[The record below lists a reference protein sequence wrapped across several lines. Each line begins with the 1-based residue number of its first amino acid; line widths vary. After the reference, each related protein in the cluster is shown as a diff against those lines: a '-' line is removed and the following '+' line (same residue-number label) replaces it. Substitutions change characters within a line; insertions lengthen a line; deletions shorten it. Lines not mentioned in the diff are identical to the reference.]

1 MNLRNLVGC
10 AMSVTTMPKPR
21 FKTRLEAE
29 IRERQH
35 AEEALRQS
43 EERYCII
50 SHAISDYAFALHF
63 APDGALIVDWLT
75 DSFTKITGYPVQEV
89 LGNPHALHRYIHSDD
104 LERVTTTLTTLPPG
118 QPASY
123 QFRLVTKD
131 GEVRWL
137 QSSAWAVADATG
149 SVTHVYGAT
158 QDITERRQAE
168 EAFSFRFLFA
178 GNPLPMWVVDA
189 DTWQFLE
196 VNDAAVAQY
205 GYAREEFLQM
215 RLTDIRPPEEV
226 PRLLAAL
233 KQQRPVL
240 YHGGEWRHRR
250 KDGKLMVAEIIS
262 HALEF
267 AGHNAILTVAQ
278 DVTLRKHM
286 EEQLRQSE
294 ERYRALAQER
304 EQQLILSDRRVAL
317 GDLAAF
323 FAHEFNNP
331 LGIILGFAQD
341 LLSEA
346 RLDDPFRRRLEIIEH
361 ETQRC
366 KRLVRDLVD
375 FVRPAPKQLVWT
387 DLRKL
392 IDTSLTLVATP
403 LRKQQIQTAIMVQPA
418 LPRLHVD
425 AQQLQQVLLNLFF
438 NAIESMPQGG
448 SLSVQAAVSSRL
460 AETNGRRSANVMI
473 RVGDSGP
480 GIAAEDHEKIFR
492 PFFTTKTKGGMGLG
506 LSICQSII
514 QAHEGRITVDS
525 QPGHGA
531 TFSIILPLTTA
542 DETEAVDA

>member
-1 MNLRNLVGC
+1 
-10 AMSVTTMPKPR
+10 MSVSTMPKPR
-21 FKTRLEAE
+21 LKTLLQTE

-35 AEEALRQS
+35 AQEALRQS
-43 EERYCII
+43 EERYRII
-50 SHAISDYAFALHF
+50 SHAISDYAFAFHF
-63 APDGALIVDWLT
+63 APGGALVVDWLT
-75 DSFTKITGYPVQEV
+75 ESFTKVTGYAVEDV
-89 LGNPHALHRYIHSDD
+89 LGKPDVLSSYLHAED
-104 LERVTTTLTTLPPG
+104 LDQVTTTLRTLPPG
-118 QPASY
+118 QSLSY
-123 QFRLVTKD
+123 QFRIVTKD

-149 SVTHVYGAT
+149 RVTHVYGAT
-158 QDITERRQAE
+158 QDITEHRQAE
-168 EAFSFRFLFA
+168 EALSFRFLFA

-226 PRLLAAL
+226 PRLLAVL
-233 KQQRPVL
+233 KQERPVL
-240 YHGGEWRHRR
+240 YHAGEWRHRR
-250 KDGKLMVAEIIS
+250 KDGKLIVAEIIS

-267 AGHNAILTVAQ
+267 AGHKAILTVAQ
-278 DVTLRKHM
+278 DVTLRTHM
-286 EEQLRQSE
+286 EEQLRRSE

-346 RLDDPFRRRLEIIEH
+346 MPDDSFRRRLEIIEH

-375 FVRPAPKQLVWT
+375 FVRPAPKQLIWT
-387 DLRKL
+387 DLQKL
-392 IDTSLTLVATP
+392 VNTSLTLVATP
-403 LRKQQIQTAIMVQPA
+403 LRKQQIQTVVTAQPD
-418 LPRLHVD
+418 LPRLFID

-438 NAIESMPQGG
+438 NAIEAMPQGG
-448 SLSVQAAVSSRL
+448 SLSVQAAVSPRL
-460 AETNGRRSANVMI
+460 TGTNGTGDATVMI
-473 RVGDSGP
+473 RVGDSGT

-514 QAHEGRITVDS
+514 QAHGGRITVDS
-525 QPGHGA
+525 QPGQGA
-531 TFSIILPLTTA
+531 TFSIMLPLMTA
-542 DETEAVDA
+542 EGTEAVDA